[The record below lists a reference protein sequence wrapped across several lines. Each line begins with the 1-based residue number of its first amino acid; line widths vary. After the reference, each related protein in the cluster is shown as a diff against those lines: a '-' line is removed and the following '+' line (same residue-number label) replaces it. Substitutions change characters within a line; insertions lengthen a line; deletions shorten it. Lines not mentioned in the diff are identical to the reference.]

1 MTADVKREVQ
11 FVMALVGAAAL
22 LGSIAGAA
30 FGWASSA
37 DCWCCA
43 GLENDDR

>member
-22 LGSIAGAA
+22 LGSTAGAA
-30 FGWASSA
+30 FGWMSTLR
-37 DCWCCA
+37 CWCCDEE
-43 GLENDDR
+43 GQER